1 MYIPE
6 NTGYKQR
13 LSLPFHI
20 LRRAVHRLWRKTG
33 QGLRPPVHT
42 GLYKL
47 EVCRI
52 VHSSCRTRGRKSPFA
67 LPTVW
72 DAFLKAFEPISQYHK
87 IDILGNQTIIFLLIY
102 KQGNRL

>member
-33 QGLRPPVHT
+33 QGLRPPVQT
-42 GLYKL
+42 GLYKP
-47 EVCRI
+47 EVYRTAR
-52 VHSSCRTRGRKSPFA
+52 SFYRTRGRKSLFA

-72 DAFLKAFEPISQYHK
+72 RFHPQNL
-87 IDILGNQTIIFLLIY
+87 
-102 KQGNRL
+102 